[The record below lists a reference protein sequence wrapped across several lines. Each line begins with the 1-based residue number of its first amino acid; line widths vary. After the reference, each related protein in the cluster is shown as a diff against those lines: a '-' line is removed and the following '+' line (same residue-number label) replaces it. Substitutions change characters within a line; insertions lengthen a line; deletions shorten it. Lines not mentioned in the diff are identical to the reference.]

1 MIRLTRTN
9 SVNKDFIRLI
19 KDLDAYL
26 EVSDGEEHSFYSQ
39 FNKVDLI
46 KHVVLA
52 SYNEIIIA
60 CGAIKQYDSK
70 TMEIKRMFTSS
81 DYRGKGIAGL
91 ILVELQN
98 WTKEMGFENCILET
112 GKRQRE
118 AIRLYKKSG
127 YEVIKNYGQYAG
139 IEDSICFMKN
149 LNKI

>member
-1 MIRLTRTN
+1 MIRLIRTN

-26 EVSDGEEHSFYSQ
+26 AVSDGEDHSFYAQ

-60 CGAIKQYDSK
+60 CGAIKQYDPK

-91 ILVELQN
+91 ILIELQN

-118 AIRLYKKSG
+118 AIRLYQKSG
-127 YEVIKNYGQYAG
+127 YEVITNYGQYAG
-139 IEDSICFMKN
+139 MEDSICFMK
-149 LNKI
+149 KV